1 MKVEIL
7 GIRIDQIDLAG
18 ALDFIREKIQAGEQ
32 AQIATVNPEFI
43 VAAQT
48 DNEFKN
54 ILNNC
59 PLATCDGIGLV
70 WAGKFLHG
78 KSLARA
84 TGVDLTEKIL
94 TSGYKV
100 FLLGGSEGSAQ
111 GVKDKFPQAQIV
123 GAETGGKLRYDN
135 VWILDDNEAVL
146 ERINESG
153 AEILLV
159 ALPQV
164 KQEKWIAQNLPKLAT
179 VKIAIGVGGTFDFLS
194 GKIKRAPR
202 WVRGLGLEWL
212 FRLIKEPQRWKRI
225 WNATGVF
232 AWLVVKRKIQK
243 TKI

>member
-7 GIRIDQIDLAG
+7 GIKIDQIDLAG
-18 ALDFIREKIQAGEQ
+18 ALDFIREKIQAGKQ
-32 AQIATVNPEFI
+32 AQIATVNPEFV

-48 DNEFKN
+48 DVEFRN
-54 ILNNC
+54 ILNDC
-59 PLATCDGIGLV
+59 ELTTCDGAGLV
-70 WAGKFLHG
+70 
-78 KSLARA
+78 LAAKLLRKEKLIRA

-94 TSGYKV
+94 PSGYKL

-135 VWILDDNEAVL
+135 AWILDDNEAVL
-146 ERINESG
+146 ERINGSG

-194 GKIKRAPR
+194 GKIKRAPEWLR
-202 WVRGLGLEWL
+202 RLGLEWL
-212 FRLIKEPQRWKRI
+212 FRLIKQPHRWKRI
-225 WNATGVF
+225 WNATWVF
-232 AWLVVKRKIQK
+232 AWLIIKRKIYK
-243 TKI
+243 K